1 MTLPLKNI
9 KGRYVLNIA
18 MVTTGK
24 NVLTKIF
31 NYFLSEKTEKKA
43 ERIILFIALVSF
55 FVHLTAIYLAKFGFI
70 DVSANSELLQNPIS
84 AIYTP
89 FSFILIY
96 EVYLLIYYLPR
107 SFTTYITKQYEI
119 ITLII
124 IRKLFKDLAAV
135 ELTSNWFE
143 IKGDLQFT
151 YDIVASILLFYLIFQ
166 FQKQGKKKMI
176 RDENFKNTIKGFVNK
191 KKILALSLIPIFFG
205 MALYTFI
212 NWFTGL
218 QLSSNDL
225 EPFKSINNLFFDE
238 FFTILILVD
247 VVLLLISFFYTN
259 KFHKIIRNSG
269 FVISTIL
276 IRMSFGV
283 SGLISTIL
291 IVSAVLFGLAIL
303 VIHNKYEEN
312 STENIE

>member
-9 KGRYVLNIA
+9 NERYVLIVA

-55 FVHLTAIYLAKFGFI
+55 FVHLAAIYLVKFGLI
-70 DVSANSELLQNPIS
+70 DVDTNSELLQNPIS

-151 YDIVASILLFYLIFQ
+151 YDIVASILLFYLIFL

-191 KKILALSLIPIFFG
+191 KKILALSLIPLFFG
-205 MALYTFI
+205 MAIYTFI
-212 NWFTGL
+212 NWSAGI

-312 STENIE
+312 STENME